1 MRGVPALSVSA
12 LVRQAA
18 RLLVALLVAAG
29 LAAAVTATTAQA
41 APAPVVTTVRT
52 SPVPAATSAPDQGVS
67 ADSRGPLGRLLVGA
81 VVLAAM
87 LGVAGGT
94 GLYLTRDRR

>member
-1 MRGVPALSVSA
+1 MRGVPALSVCA
-12 LVRQAA
+12 LVRRTALL
-18 RLLVALLVAAG
+18 LLVLLVAAG
-29 LAAAVTATTAQA
+29 LAAATTTTTAQA
-41 APAPVVTTVRT
+41 APAPVVTTDQRT
-52 SPVPAATSAPDQGVS
+52 PAPAATSTPDQGVS

-81 VVLAAM
+81 LILAAM